1 MLLRNLITLVS
12 LATIAV
18 ALGVWEAFPHYAGI
32 ASYVLLGWMFG
43 SLVLIYGPWSN
54 RQVGRP
60 RARNPGDASTHPL
73 PSGSRSSGPGVADLG
88 FCVFC
93 AAPLA
98 PGAPV
103 CPSCGHAAARF

>member
-1 MLLRNLITLVS
+1 MLVRTLLTLVN

-18 ALGVWEAFPHYAGI
+18 AIAVLFALPQYAGI
-32 ASYVLLGWMFG
+32 AFYVLLGWMFG
-43 SLVLIYGPWSN
+43 SLVLVYGPWSN

-60 RARNPGDASTHPL
+60 RARGPSDPSASPL
-73 PSGSRSSGPGVADLG
+73 PSSTRSTDLG

-98 PGAPV
+98 PGASV
-103 CPSCGHAAARF
+103 CPSCGHVAPNF